1 MGCACGARSK
11 KPYLWMS
18 NFYLTFCKVYIYAK
32 EWPGIYLGASHESST
47 HPSIQGNYFHRL
59 AMFLI
64 MMFGIIGNTSISI
77 IILKNKLLRLQPIN
91 LFLLNLAVSD
101 LLHLCVSTILFL
113 FRRNIL
119 FTNYYLGRFC
129 CLSTPFLNGKYS
141 RIRNKRRATFI
152 NFWKNSGLIFKGAI
166 IKLPPKFQN

>member
-1 MGCACGARSK
+1 
-11 KPYLWMS
+11 
-18 NFYLTFCKVYIYAK
+18 
-32 EWPGIYLGASHESST
+32 
-47 HPSIQGNYFHRL
+47 
-59 AMFLI
+59 MFLI
-64 MMFGIIGNTSISI
+64 MMFGVIGNISISI

-101 LLHLCVSTILFL
+101 LLHLCVSTTLFL

-141 RIRNKRRATFI
+141 RVWNKSTATFI
-152 NFWKNSGLIFKGAI
+152 NLKKKSWRYALIQGWVHYYTENLNKLDREVKVFILDFKTT
-166 IKLPPKFQN
+166 